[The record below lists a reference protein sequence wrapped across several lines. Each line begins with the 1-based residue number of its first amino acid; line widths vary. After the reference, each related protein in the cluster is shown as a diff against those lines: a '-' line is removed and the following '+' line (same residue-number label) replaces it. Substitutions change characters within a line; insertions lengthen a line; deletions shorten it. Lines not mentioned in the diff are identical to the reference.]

1 MPDNPLPT
9 LNALLNLTALTFLIL
24 GRMYVKRGD
33 ITSHWRM
40 MSLALASSALF
51 LSSYLYYHF
60 VVGSPVEYEGSGW
73 MKALYLLILIPHIIL
88 AALQVPFIVATVVTA
103 LTRKFALHVRLVKWV
118 WPVWVYVSV
127 TGVLVYLML
136 YIFPHGG

>member
-24 GRMYVKRGD
+24 GRVYIKKGD
-33 ITSHWRM
+33 IQAHWKM
-40 MSLALASSALF
+40 MSLALASSAVF

-60 VVGSPVEYEGSGW
+60 VVGSPVTYEGNGLLR
-73 MKALYLLILIPHIIL
+73 AVYLLVLIPHVIL
-88 AALQVPFIVATVVTA
+88 ATLQVPFILAAVWAA
-103 LTRKFALHVRLVKWV
+103 LKQKFRLHVRLVKWV

-136 YIFPHGG
+136 YIFPHG

>member
-24 GRMYVKRGD
+24 GRIQIKRGN
-33 ITSHWRM
+33 IQGHWKM
-40 MSLALASSALF
+40 MALALSSSAMF
-51 LSSYLYYHF
+51 LTSYLYYHF
-60 VVGSPVEYEGSGW
+60 VVGSPVTYQGNGVLRG
-73 MKALYLLILIPHIIL
+73 LYLLILIPHVIL
-88 AALQVPFIVATVVTA
+88 ATLQVPFILATVWTA
-103 LTRKFALHVRLVKWV
+103 LTKRFQLHVKLVKWV

-136 YIFPHGG
+136 YIFPHG